1 MKKPIIEIKTA
12 SEAVTKRLI
21 ELGILFVDEN
31 GLHAKG
37 GAKDE

>member
-1 MKKPIIEIKTA
+1 MEKPIIEIKTA

-31 GLHAKG
+31 GLNAKG
-37 GAKDE
+37 DAKDE